1 MNRSVGTSRQCALAR
16 HAERRLEQISGTMPG
31 GGSIAWRIKARSGFG
46 GGAGCGSGFL
56 VPAAITLL
64 GSRNGTRRQGGTCAD
79 QQMNERGLMS
89 ATGETVGR
97 GENVQ
102 RIGVIGLGSMGMG
115 MARRLVG
122 AGFRVAGYDVREEAG
137 AALAAAGGG
146 HAASP
151 AEAAAQ
157 ADILLVMVVNAA
169 QVDAVLFGTGGAAA
183 ALPRGAVVMLSVTV
197 PPSFAAATAKRL
209 EASGHLM
216 LDAPV
221 SGGAVG
227 ATNGTLTVMGS
238 GPEAAFAKAEAALAA
253 VAGKIYRLGEA
264 AGVGSTVKTVNQ
276 LLAGIH
282 IAAAAEAMALGV
294 RAGADARA
302 LYEVISNS
310 AGASWM
316 FGNRVP
322 HMLAG
327 DYTPLSAVDIFVKD
341 LGLVLDT
348 GRELRFPLPLAGAA
362 HQLFLM
368 AAAAGLGRED
378 DSAVVKV
385 YEKLAGITVGAAK
398 S

>member
-1 MNRSVGTSRQCALAR
+1 
-16 HAERRLEQISGTMPG
+16 
-31 GGSIAWRIKARSGFG
+31 
-46 GGAGCGSGFL
+46 
-56 VPAAITLL
+56 
-64 GSRNGTRRQGGTCAD
+64 
-79 QQMNERGLMS
+79 MS
-89 ATGETVGR
+89 
-97 GENVQ
+97 GENIQ
-102 RIGVIGLGSMGMG
+102 RVGVIGLGSMGMG
-115 MARRLVG
+115 MARRLVD
-122 AGFRVAGYDVREEAG
+122 AGFGVAGYDIREAAS
-137 AALAAAGGG
+137 AALAAAGGIQ
-146 HAASP
+146 ATSP
-151 AEAAAQ
+151 AEAAKA
-157 ADILLVMVVNAA
+157 ADILVVMVVNAA
-169 QVDAVLFGTGGAAA
+169 QVDSVLFGADGAIA
-183 ALPRGAVVMLSVTV
+183 ALPRGAVVVLSATV
-197 PPSFAAATAKRL
+197 PPSFAVATASRL
-209 EASGHLM
+209 AASGHLM

-227 ATNGTLTVMGS
+227 AQKGTLTVMGS
-238 GPEAAFAKAEAALAA
+238 GPEEGFAKAESALAA
-253 VAGKIYRLGEA
+253 VAGKVYRLGEA
-264 AGVGSTVKTVNQ
+264 AGIGSTVKTVNQ

-294 RAGADARA
+294 RAGADAKT

-378 DSAVVKV
+378 DAAVVKV
-385 YEKLAGITVGAAK
+385 YETLAGISVSGGK
-398 S
+398 QPP